1 MLGCYVLK
9 ATPSMEFVEL
19 GYLDPLGCKQASE
32 AVRTAHGCLS
42 ALGGGCFQR
51 LLLRDSVILDS
62 V

>member
-1 MLGCYVLK
+1 
-9 ATPSMEFVEL
+9 MEFVEL

-51 LLLRDSVILDS
+51 LLLRDSIILDS